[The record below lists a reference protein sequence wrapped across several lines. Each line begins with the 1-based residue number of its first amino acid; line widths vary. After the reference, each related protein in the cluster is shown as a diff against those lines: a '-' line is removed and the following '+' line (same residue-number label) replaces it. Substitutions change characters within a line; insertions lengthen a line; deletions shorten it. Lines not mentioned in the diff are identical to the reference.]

1 MPIPIYNAYLK
12 YALVI
17 LMAFGWSGQERNR
30 ITFGTGE
37 VITYRIHY
45 GFINAAEA
53 RMVISDDI
61 HYLNGKPCMKI
72 DVYGKSTGM
81 FDLFA
86 NINDNWGTYFDT
98 VNQRPARFYRVLQE
112 GRYRKNEIV
121 NFDYSRNL
129 ALTRE
134 YSFSN
139 KNWKPVVAQEVPRD
153 VQDLVSGYYY
163 LRTIDFSNKKAG
175 DIITMDAF
183 FDKELYDFKI
193 RVVGR
198 EMVKTSLGEIRS
210 IVLSP
215 IMPENSL
222 FDGGNS
228 VRVWISDDINKVPLK
243 IKAKMFVGAVE
254 VDIESF
260 EKGKVN

>member
-1 MPIPIYNAYLK
+1 
-12 YALVI
+12 
-17 LMAFGWSGQERNR
+17 
-30 ITFGTGE
+30 
-37 VITYRIHY
+37 
-45 GFINAAEA
+45 
-53 RMVISDDI
+53 
-61 HYLNGKPCMKI
+61 MKI
-72 DVYGKSTGM
+72 DVYGKSVGM

-86 NINDNWGTYFDT
+86 NIEDNWGTYFDT
-98 VNQRPARFYRVLQE
+98 VHHRPARFYRVLQE

-121 NFDYSRNL
+121 NFDQSRNL

-139 KNWKPVVAQEVPRD
+139 KSWKPIVKHEVPD
-153 VQDLVSGYYY
+153 NIQDLVSGYYF
-163 LRTIDFSNKKAG
+163 LRTIDFSDKKAG
-175 DIITMDAF
+175 DYIMLDAF
-183 FDKELYDFKI
+183 FDKEIYDFKI

-198 EMVKTSLGEIRS
+198 EMVSTSLGEIRS

-215 IMPENSL
+215 VMPENSL
-222 FDGGNS
+222 FDGENS

-260 EKGKVN
+260 SRGDVK